1 MIVYCLFH
9 FKKLGVVFFFVF
21 YLQIF
26 FTMIDISDNEMDV
39 DSGDDVTE
47 AVDEIDGDIDHEND
61 GEMEGEGEDDEVEDV
76 KDVLKDNEVVP
87 KKGAKKVSVKAAT
100 KTKKEK
106 GTKPTKSTPAR

>member
-1 MIVYCLFH
+1 
-9 FKKLGVVFFFVF
+9 
-21 YLQIF
+21 
-26 FTMIDISDNEMDV
+26 MIDMSDNEMDV
-39 DSGDDVTE
+39 DSGDDVDVTE